1 MKTSIILSTLM
12 TSLICLC
19 SCKEE
24 PRLIETPENT
34 IPPLTLQGTAALFS
48 SLGIGTEQMKEV
60 SDAVLSSA
68 SNGYDEEYMLS
79 DLFASPGAGVGEVST
94 RAETLYE
101 KPLREMI
108 RERLSSAPGARASNE
123 VEDYIEAL
131 SLSGMQIYWPDCE
144 SWDGKTL
151 PVITFDPESEAEVN
165 EGYELFIDEEG
176 KTGKRRVMVSEQ
188 MARERPVWVIN
199 CNDDSSFLTLEQLRR
214 DDPDWGRGGRV
225 TTRSGTLRTL
235 FLKDFTMNRYYE
247 SWFRGA
253 SEFAVKC
260 GSLEGFTASTEAELR
275 LYQPAVTDFVI
286 SVKRKNVGIK
296 QDFDVVLI
304 SDWTQQLESFAFMI
318 VEDDGGTR
326 TSWKCDATVKVQ
338 SKSYG
343 ITLDLPYNDK
353 DDIVW
358 RGSLSSKY
366 FEEYSLKT
374 SHFGGVDVT
383 FDIR

>member
-1 MKTSIILSTLM
+1 MKTSIILSTLLA
-12 TSLICLC
+12 SLICLC

-79 DLFASPGAGVGEVST
+79 DLFSSPGAGVGEVST

-108 RERLSSAPGARASNE
+108 RERLSSAPGTRASNE

-176 KTGKRRVMVSEQ
+176 KPGKWRK
-188 MARERPVWVIN
+188 
-199 CNDDSSFLTLEQLRR
+199 LRMLG
-214 DDPDWGRGGRV
+214 WLGLGAFFWLYIH
-225 TTRSGTLRTL
+225 SG
-235 FLKDFTMNRYYE
+235 
-247 SWFRGA
+247 
-253 SEFAVKC
+253 
-260 GSLEGFTASTEAELR
+260 
-275 LYQPAVTDFVI
+275 
-286 SVKRKNVGIK
+286 
-296 QDFDVVLI
+296 
-304 SDWTQQLESFAFMI
+304 
-318 VEDDGGTR
+318 
-326 TSWKCDATVKVQ
+326 
-338 SKSYG
+338 
-343 ITLDLPYNDK
+343 
-353 DDIVW
+353 
-358 RGSLSSKY
+358 
-366 FEEYSLKT
+366 
-374 SHFGGVDVT
+374 
-383 FDIR
+383 